1 MGVLVIN
8 LLTYKALIAASYV
21 GVNRNME
28 ENAAA
33 TAGDLKDY
41 VEQSCSY
48 LRVPVCS
55 CTQTDWWRLL
65 TRTRICSEWT
75 GSLPN

>member
-1 MGVLVIN
+1 MGVIVIS
-8 LLTYKALIAASYV
+8 LLTYKVLIAASFF

-41 VEQSCSY
+41 IEQY
-48 LRVPVCS
+48 PAHEWLLRYWYENY
-55 CTQTDWWRLL
+55 DKLD
-65 TRTRICSEWT
+65 I
-75 GSLPN
+75 